1 MCVPSGRTF
10 LFGERKVEIYRVAF
24 IGHRVISN
32 ILQIEYE
39 LEKIIKELMCSHT
52 FVEFYIGRNGDFD
65 IIAASAI
72 KRACKNCNSNNCELI
87 LVLPYA
93 NKDECYFEHYYDNIL
108 YPIDSKTH
116 YKNAIQKRN
125 EWQIDNTDLLIAYVE
140 PDRTGGALKT
150 LQYALKTNTPTINL
164 YNQREMM
171 ENSKEK
177 VIFMDEVWDKEN
189 FEWFKKAL
197 VEGINRRIDRE
208 LAEDE
213 EDNK

>member
-1 MCVPSGRTF
+1 MD
-10 LFGERKVEIYRVAF
+10 IYRVAF
-24 IGHRVISN
+24 IGHREILSN
-32 ILQIEYE
+32 IAQIEYE
-39 LEKIIKELMCSHT
+39 LEKNVKELISVHE

-125 EWQIDNTDLLIAYVE
+125 EWLIENTDLLIAYVE
-140 PDRTGGALKT
+140 PDHSGGALKT
-150 LQYALKTNTPTINL
+150 LQYAIKNNKNIKNL
-164 YNQREMM
+164 FNQGGKLDTFR
-171 ENSKEK
+171 EK
-177 VIFMDEVWDKEN
+177 VIFMDAVWDKDNLEL
-189 FEWFKKAL
+189 FKKAL
-197 VEGINRRIDRE
+197 VEGVNRRLDRE
-208 LAEDE
+208 LATYSDT
-213 EDNK
+213 DK